1 MFEGMR
7 YEHERKACYCK
18 EQGRKTC
25 QEHKREYAVGG
36 FHNVHVP
43 HMNEA
48 LRVCITCIASE

>member
-1 MFEGMR
+1 MC

-36 FHNVHVP
+36 FYNVHVP

-48 LRVCITCIASE
+48 LRVCSTRIASE